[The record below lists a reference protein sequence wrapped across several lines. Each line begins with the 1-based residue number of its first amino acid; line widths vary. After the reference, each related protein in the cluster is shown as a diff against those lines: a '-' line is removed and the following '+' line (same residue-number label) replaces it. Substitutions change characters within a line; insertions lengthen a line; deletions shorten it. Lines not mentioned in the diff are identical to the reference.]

1 MSASLVKCPSC
12 DEIVPEQATFC
23 PRCGLP
29 FYLDTRYRIIGVLS
43 RGEASE
49 VFKAEDRLCGKQ
61 IVTIKRF
68 LSGQMSQEHVEE
80 RYQREL
86 EFLAKMNHHSI
97 PKLYN
102 HFVSNESWYLV
113 LSFIEGETL
122 AHRWSRARKETRLTL
137 EQTLDIGIQLC
148 HVLLYLHTLPRPIV
162 FRDLNPSNIVLAPS
176 SIQEEEH
183 FHIYLIDF
191 EGACYLDAAR
201 EISTEIVGTRG
212 YMAPEVAHRR
222 ASLLSDIYSLGAVL
236 FQLLA
241 GRKPTDR
248 TSHYRRFSTVNT
260 FPQQGSDELWEV
272 IKRMMEEDAN
282 DRPHTIAEVRD
293 ELQAIVHQSPAH
305 ESERHPL
312 QQSLTHRRSLLLAG
326 AAGISGL
333 VLGGVLAGTFLQLR
347 PHTFTT
353 LKVGSKL
360 DNEALLLGEMYLL
373 LLQAASYQVIDRTLT
388 GQSVGIFNALMDGD
402 IDVYPEY
409 SQAGLAQLH
418 MRSKGDQQRD
428 WLVVNDAYQK
438 DYHIT
443 WLTMAAQLNDN
454 YCVAMPRRKAQGAG
468 LKSLSDLAAYN
479 RQHSLSVAVAPDGMD
494 AAIPLLTQAYG
505 LTFNYPYATSE
516 PQSFQDVVTNVA
528 SLNICYSTDPLLTR
542 FEFLRFLDDKN
553 ALPADSP
560 SPIIRIDLLK
570 IAPDIDAILRPL
582 ASFLTTDASTE
593 LQGKLPSP
601 SVSNE
606 RRQSAA
612 RQVARDWLQSKG
624 LL

>member
-1 MSASLVKCPSC
+1 
-12 DEIVPEQATFC
+12 
-23 PRCGLP
+23 
-29 FYLDTRYRIIGVLS
+29 
-43 RGEASE
+43 
-49 VFKAEDRLCGKQ
+49 
-61 IVTIKRF
+61 
-68 LSGQMSQEHVEE
+68 
-80 RYQREL
+80 
-86 EFLAKMNHHSI
+86 MNHHSI

-122 AHRWSRARKETRLTL
+122 AHRWSKARKETRLTL

-148 HVLLYLHTLPRPIV
+148 HVLLYLHTLPRPMI

-176 SIQEEEH
+176 SIPQEEH
-183 FHIYLIDF
+183 FHTYLIDF
-191 EGACYLDAAR
+191 EGACYQDVAR

-222 ASLLSDIYSLGAVL
+222 ASLLSDTYSLGAVL
-236 FQLLA
+236 FQLLT
-241 GRKPTDR
+241 GKKPTDR
-248 TSHYRRFSTVNT
+248 TSHYTRFSTVNN
-260 FPQQGSDELWEV
+260 FSQQGSEELWEL

-293 ELQAIVHQSPAH
+293 ELHAIA
-305 ESERHPL
+305 
-312 QQSLTHRRSLLLAG
+312 QQSHISEGEQGPWQQGLPHRRSLLMAG
-326 AAGISGL
+326 AAGVAGL
-333 VLGGVLAGTFLQLR
+333 VLGGMLAGTFLRLR

-373 LLQAASYQVIDRTLT
+373 LLQAASYQVIDRTLI
-388 GQSVGIFNALMDGD
+388 GQSVGIFNDLADGD

-409 SQAGLAQLH
+409 SQAGLAHLRTH
-418 MRSKGDQQRD
+418 STGDQQRD

-454 YCVAMPRRKAQGAG
+454 YCVAMPRTRAQAAG

-479 RQHSLSVAVAPDGMD
+479 RQHTLSIAVAPDGMD
-494 AAIPLLTQAYG
+494 AAIPLLSQSYN
-505 LTFNYPYATSE
+505 LTFKNPYATSE
-516 PQSFQDVVTNVA
+516 PQSFQDVVNNLA
-528 SLNICYSTDPLLTR
+528 DLNICYSTDPLLKK
-542 FEFLRFLDDKN
+542 FDFLRFLDDRN

-570 IAPDIDAILRPL
+570 IAPDIDGVLRPL
-582 ASFLTTDASTE
+582 ASVLTTDASTE
-593 LQGKLPSP
+593 LQSRLSSP